1 MSSLIEA
8 PEALQEEQDDPADVA
23 CITTLPSAPRRG
35 LSVLIAYLRALTTP
49 VARQQHGRGRRVVV
63 PNYPPMET
71 PQDILT
77 RKYPD
82 LYIRCMSV

>member
-8 PEALQEEQDDPADVA
+8 PEALQEEQDAPADA
-23 CITTLPSAPRRG
+23 SFITPLPSAPRRR
-35 LSVLIAYLRALTTP
+35 LSSLIAYLRALTGPAT
-49 VARQQHGRGRRVVV
+49 RQQRGRDRRVRLS
-63 PNYPPMET
+63 NYPPMET